1 MSTHIT
7 ITADPA
13 PRQDEVF
20 TESLL
25 AFLGQ
30 LHDEFGARVAELRAH
45 GDASTKAQGE
55 AERFAASWSAVV
67 EKHLTE
73 PPCTYIAPRGL
84 ARLETRIQ
92 ADGAPT
98 SAGIVDFGLH
108 LHRNARRLLDEG
120 RAPFISLLGME
131 SESELRMWQDLF
143 HRAEQLLDLP
153 DGTVRAICFS
163 AASIQDEEDAHQ
175 DSQAVLTG

>member
-73 PPCTYIAPRGL
+73 PPCTYIAPAGWL
-84 ARLETRIQ
+84 AWRPAFRLMVRPPPQASLTSGCTCTATPAACWTR
-92 ADGAPT
+92 A
-98 SAGIVDFGLH
+98 
-108 LHRNARRLLDEG
+108 AR
-120 RAPFISLLGME
+120 PS
-131 SESELRMWQDLF
+131 S
-143 HRAEQLLDLP
+143 P
-153 DGTVRAICFS
+153 FS
-163 AASIQDEEDAHQ
+163 AWSPRANCACGRTCS
-175 DSQAVLTG
+175 TGPSSF